1 MEEDLESVAEPFVE
15 NLENPEAKVA
25 KSITKSFVELPEVPV
40 QLSKLYPKLRAKKP
54 LYLRLTPIKLIK
66 LSNWSKLYLEL
77 ALVEL
82 IKLSI

>member
-1 MEEDLESVAEPFVE
+1 MTEPFIE
-15 NLENPEAKVA
+15 NLEDPEGA
-25 KSITKSFVELPEVPV
+25 KSREKYHQIVCRIARGPV
-40 QLSKLYPKLRAKKP
+40 QLSKLRAKKP

>member
-1 MEEDLESVAEPFVE
+1 MTEPFIE
-15 NLENPEAKVA
+15 NLEDPEGA
-25 KSITKSFVELPEVPV
+25 KSREKYHQIVCRIARGPV

>member
-15 NLENPEAKVA
+15 NLEDPEVA
-25 KSITKSFVELPEVPV
+25 KSREKYHQIVVELPEVPV

-66 LSNWSKLYLEL
+66 LSNW
-77 ALVEL
+77 L
-82 IKLSI
+82 IWRS

>member
-1 MEEDLESVAEPFVE
+1 MIEPFIE
-15 NLENPEAKVA
+15 NLEDPEVA
-25 KSITKSFVELPEVPV
+25 KSREKYHQIVVELPEVPV
-40 QLSKLYPKLRAKKP
+40 QLSKLYPKLAGEEAII
-54 LYLRLTPIKLIK
+54 LEAVTPIKLIK